1 MYPVEP
7 RRLRDELVGVAQ
19 KLGFE
24 VRVEPFRAPTRSA
37 GGLCRLRDRVL
48 ILVDAGANPIDQA
61 RALAEALATLD
72 LEDVYMAPEARGLIE
87 RLRKVRSPVA
97 PVRKPGAS

>member
-1 MYPVEP
+1 M
-7 RRLRDELVGVAQ
+7 AQ

-48 ILVDAGANPIDQA
+48 ILLDAGSNPVDQA

-72 LEDVYMAPEARGLIE
+72 LEDVYMAPEARALIE
-87 RLRKVRSPVA
+87 RLRGVRAPASPA
-97 PVRKPGAS
+97 RKPSSS

>member
-1 MYPVEP
+1 VAEVEP

-24 VRVEPFRAPTRSA
+24 VRVEPFRAATRSA

-48 ILVDAGANPIDQA
+48 ILLDANSNAVDQA

-72 LEDVYMAPEARGLIE
+72 LEDVYMAPEARGLID
-87 RLRKVRSPVA
+87 RLRSGRAA
-97 PVRKPGAS
+97 PAKPAKSGKS

>member
-1 MYPVEP
+1 MEP

-48 ILVDAGANPIDQA
+48 ILLDAASNPVDQA
-61 RALAEALATLD
+61 RAIAEALATLD
-72 LEDVYMAPEARGLIE
+72 LEDVYMAPEARALIE
-87 RLRKVRSPVA
+87 RLRAVRARPA
-97 PVRKPGAS
+97 PARKPGSS